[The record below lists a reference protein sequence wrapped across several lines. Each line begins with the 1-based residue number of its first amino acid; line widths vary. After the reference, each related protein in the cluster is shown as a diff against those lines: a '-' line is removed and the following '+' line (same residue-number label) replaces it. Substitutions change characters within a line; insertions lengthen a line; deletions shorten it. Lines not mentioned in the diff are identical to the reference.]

1 MRLAPGQYK
10 YLQALGIEVYRERE
24 LGDGGQGPK
33 EMEGTDLKSV
43 PGLTPDTDMKGTD
56 PRLLHAGAGLKSTSG
71 RAADMDVERTGLQP
85 VPSSALDTGVV
96 GGAHHTG
103 AGGIAAG
110 SEGEFALDWEA
121 LRRKVAECRLCGLHE
136 GRTQTVFGVGD
147 VNADLMLIG
156 EAPGA
161 EEDRRGEPFV
171 GRAGKLL
178 DAMLKALGLDR
189 QQVFIANILK
199 CRPPNNR
206 DPRPEEVQSCENYL
220 AQQINTVKPRLILA
234 LGRVAAQNLLK
245 TETPIG
251 KMRGKRYTYGDPP
264 VPVVVTYHPAYL
276 LRSPREKRKSW
287 QDLQLAMNIFN
298 EKL

>member
-1 MRLAPGQYK
+1 MRLAPRQYQ
-10 YLQALGIEVYRERE
+10 YLHALGIEVYKLRERE
-24 LGDGGQGPK
+24 SQK
-33 EMEGTDLKSV
+33 GTGLKPVPGHTSDLKSA
-43 PGLTPDTDMKGTD
+43 PGSTLA
-56 PRLLHAGAGLKSTSG
+56 AGVIE
-71 RAADMDVERTGLQP
+71 RADSV
-85 VPSSALDTGVV
+85 SSE
-96 GGAHHTG
+96 
-103 AGGIAAG
+103 GIATLPG
-110 SEGEFALDWEA
+110 HGVIPDWET
-121 LRRKVAECRLCGLHE
+121 LQREVSECRLCPLHE

-147 VNADLMLIG
+147 VNADWMLIG

-178 DAMLKALGLDR
+178 DSMLKALGLDR

-206 DPRPEEVQSCENYL
+206 DPRPEEVLACGNYL
-220 AQQINTVKPRLILA
+220 NQQINTVKPRLIIA

-251 KMRGKRYTYGDPP
+251 KMRGKRFHYGDPP
-264 VPVVVTYHPAYL
+264 IPVVVTYHPAYL

-287 QDLQLAMNIFN
+287 QDLQLAMTLYN
-298 EKL
+298 EQT

>member
-1 MRLAPGQYK
+1 MRLAPRQRH
-10 YLQALGIEVYRERE
+10 YLDALGIDVYRLRSTEHGVQETRDKALE
-24 LGDGGQGPK
+24 PA
-33 EMEGTDLKSV
+33 
-43 PGLTPDTDMKGTD
+43 PG
-56 PRLLHAGAGLKSTSG
+56 STS
-71 RAADMDVERTGLQP
+71 AADVVDQADGA
-85 VPSSALDTGVV
+85 SA
-96 GGAHHTG
+96 A
-103 AGGIAAG
+103 GIASRQGDRGAPGWDALQRQVAG
-110 SEGEFALDWEA
+110 
-121 LRRKVAECRLCGLHE
+121 CRLCPLHE

-147 VNADLMLIG
+147 VNADWMLIG

-178 DAMLKALGLDR
+178 DAMLRALGLSR

-206 DPRPEEVQSCENYL
+206 DPRPEEVRACENYL
-220 AQQINTVKPRLILA
+220 VQQINTVKPRLILA

-245 TETPIG
+245 SETPIG
-251 KMRGKRYTYGDPP
+251 KMRGNRYHYGDPP

-287 QDLQLAMNIFN
+287 QDLQLAMS
-298 EKL
+298 LYHQQT

>member
-1 MRLAPGQYK
+1 MRLAPGQYRC
-10 YLQALGIEVYRERE
+10 LHALGIDVYKLRERE
-24 LGDGGQGPK
+24 GPK
-33 EMEGTDLKSV
+33 GTGLKSVPSGAESEGPKGTDLKSV
-43 PGLTPDTDMKGTD
+43 PDSTP
-56 PRLLHAGAGLKSTSG
+56 
-71 RAADMDVERTGLQP
+71 AA
-85 VPSSALDTGVV
+85 GVV
-96 GGAHHTG
+96 VQAGPAD
-103 AGGIAAG
+103 AGGMGARRGGDAAPG
-110 SEGEFALDWEA
+110 WEA
-121 LRRKVAECRLCGLHE
+121 LQREVAGCRLCALHE

-147 VNADLMLIG
+147 ANADLMLIG

-178 DAMLKALGLDR
+178 DSMLKALGLDR

-206 DPRPEEVQSCENYL
+206 DPRPEEVLACGNYL
-220 AQQINTVKPRLILA
+220 DRQINTVKPRLILA

-251 KMRGKRYTYGDPP
+251 KMRGKRFQYGDPP

-276 LRSPREKRKSW
+276 LRAPREKRKSW
-287 QDLQLAMNIFN
+287 QDLQLAMTLYN
-298 EKL
+298 EQT

>member
-1 MRLAPGQYK
+1 MRLAPRQYH
-10 YLQALGIEVYRERE
+10 YLHALGIEVYRERKP
-24 LGDGGQGPK
+24 GDGEQDPK
-33 EMEGTDLKSV
+33 GTGFKPV
-43 PGLTPDTDMKGTD
+43 PGGTPDADVRGAD
-56 PRLLHAGAGLKSTSG
+56 PRLVHAGAGLKS
-71 RAADMDVERTGLQP
+71 
-85 VPSSALDTGVV
+85 VPGSALDTGVI
-96 GGAHHTG
+96 GGTHHAE

-110 SEGEFALDWEA
+110 QEGGVALDWEA

>member
-1 MRLAPGQYK
+1 MRLASRQYR
-10 YLQALGIEVYRERE
+10 YLQALGIEVYRERKPQ
-24 LGDGGQGPK
+24 DRGGSLK
-33 EMEGTDLKSV
+33 EAG
-43 PGLTPDTDMKGTD
+43 
-56 PRLLHAGAGLKSTSG
+56 PRLLHVGAGSK
-71 RAADMDVERTGLQP
+71 P
-85 VPSSALDTGVV
+85 VPGHTPDN
-96 GGAHHTG
+96 GAVDGSHN
-103 AGGIAAG
+103 AEAEGIAAEWLG
-110 SEGEFALDWEA
+110 KVTLDWEA
-121 LRRKVAECRLCGLHE
+121 LQREVAGCRLCSLHE
-136 GRTQTVFGVGD
+136 NRTQTVFGVGNR
-147 VNADLMLIG
+147 NADWMLIG

-178 DAMLKALGLDR
+178 DSMLHALGLGR

-206 DPRPEEVQSCENYL
+206 DPRPEEVVACSNYL
-220 AQQINTVKPRLILA
+220 EQQINTVKPKLILA

-251 KMRGKRYTYGDPP
+251 KMRGKRFHYGDPA

-287 QDLQLAMNIFN
+287 QDLRLAMTIYN
-298 EKL
+298 EQT

>member
-1 MRLAPGQYK
+1 MRLAARQYR
-10 YLQALGIEVYRERE
+10 YLQALGIEVYKLRE
-24 LGDGGQGPK
+24 GDSQ
-33 EMEGTDLKSV
+33 E
-43 PGLTPDTDMKGTD
+43 
-56 PRLLHAGAGLKSTSG
+56 GAGLK
-71 RAADMDVERTGLQP
+71 P
-85 VPSSALDTGVV
+85 VPGHASDTHVKETDFESVPRRTLVTGVV
-96 GGAHHTG
+96 EGSHH
-103 AGGIAAG
+103 AEAEGIAADPAG
-110 SEGEFALDWEA
+110 KVVPDWEA
-121 LRRKVAECRLCGLHE
+121 LQREVAGCRLCSLHQ

-147 VNADLMLIG
+147 RDADWMLIG

-178 DAMLKALGLDR
+178 DSMLMALGLDR

-206 DPRPEEVQSCENYL
+206 DPRPEEVLACSNYL
-220 AQQINTVKPRLILA
+220 NQQINTVKPRLILA

-251 KMRGKRYTYGDPP
+251 KMRGKRFHYGDPP
-264 VPVVVTYHPAYL
+264 IPVVVTYHPAYL

-287 QDLQLAMNIFN
+287 QDLQLAMAIYK
-298 EKL
+298 EQT